1 MAEELFCKQCG
12 TKIDP
17 EDRFCPECGS
27 PVLTKPPYVAE
38 PQAEAPSAPVQ
49 PVPVETPPTAPTRGP
64 HQKFCTQCGEP
75 IAVDADFCSKCG
87 VSQAPLRRS
96 HLIRHRDWL
105 AVCILS
111 IVTLGVYYIYWT
123 VKTKNELVVLGADI
137 PTAWLIII
145 PIANWYFS
153 WKYSEGVQYISN
165 RSVDGVLLF
174 ILFIVFFP
182 AAIYLT
188 QKEINRHAYPS
199 Y

>member
-17 EDRFCPECGS
+17 DDRFCPECGS
-27 PVLTKPPYVAE
+27 PVLTKPPYVSE
-38 PQAEAPSAPVQ
+38 PQVDTSSASAQ
-49 PVPVETPPTAPTRGP
+49 PEHVGPPPTPPPRGP
-64 HQKFCTQCGEP
+64 NQKYCTQCGEVL
-75 IAVDADFCSKCG
+75 AVDADYCSKCG
-87 VSQAPLRRS
+87 ASQAPLRRS

-111 IVTLGVYYIYWT
+111 VVTLGIYYIYWL
-123 VKTKNELVVLGADI
+123 VKTKNEMVVLGADI
-137 PTAWLIII
+137 PTAWLLII
-145 PIANWYFS
+145 PFVNFYFY
-153 WKYSEGVQYISN
+153 WKYSEGAQYISSH
-165 RSVDGVLLF
+165 SVDGVLLF